1 MTVSRFFNY
10 EVVDPLQPSTSGTST
25 PFQTY
30 WAKCVLCQKD
40 IPGELR
46 CPADAKRSIKG
57 VCYKTLA
64 DNIFG
69 FSKIDYLPQTID
81 VTRLDD
87 GDGMQATFQSNSTKW
102 HDSCRLEFNSTQL
115 VRAEKRKTPCKD
127 IPDVPKK
134 FTRQNVDQEN
144 TTQR

>member
-1 MTVSRFFNY
+1 MTVPRLFNY
-10 EVVDPLQPSTSGTST
+10 VVVDPLQPSTYGTYT
-25 PFQTY
+25 QCQTY
-30 WAKCVLCQKD
+30 WAKCVLCQKY
-40 IPGELR
+40 IPGGLR

-57 VCYKTLA
+57 VGYTTLA

-69 FSKIDYLPQTID
+69 FSKIEYLPQTID
-81 VTRLDD
+81 VTRLDY

-115 VRAEKRKTPCKD
+115 VRAEKRRTPCKD

-134 FTRQNVDQEN
+134 FTRQ
-144 TTQR
+144 R